1 MRVQQQQSTDL
12 EQQHRLKQ
20 QKLQAV
26 ESALGLR
33 LHQMEQVAAAEMVLQ
48 REHKQEQMEKLGES
62 HEQHYHVFPYT

>member
-48 REHKQEQMEKLGES
+48 REHKQEQMEKLGKS